1 VSATDDRESTESAP
15 SETLLAA
22 EGRTYEL
29 THVTTYTYS
38 DVVTGSYG
46 VAVLTPRE
54 LPDQACRDSVV
65 EVSPEPAYLVERTD
79 FYGNRSTYFEVFTDH
94 ERLEVTS
101 RSRVTVTRPTLTIG
115 DLPGISWQEVAS
127 MVAEAGMAGSP
138 ADVSLIDFA
147 LPSHHTALSS
157 VVVEYAA
164 PSFPAGGSLAQAA
177 WDLTRRIHEDFT
189 YKSGSTKIGTTLP
202 EVLTR
207 RRGVCQDFAHLAVGC
222 LRAMGLSAR
231 YVSGYLETHPPPGRP
246 RLRGADAS
254 HAWAE
259 VWIPGAGWVGID
271 PTNGGWVGDSYV
283 IVGWGRDFA
292 DVTPLKGT
300 IFTESEWSRL
310 KVAVDLVPVL

>member
-101 RSRVTVTRPTLTIG
+101 RSRVSDIIVTVLTGGLIVPRTVTYEG
-115 DLPGISWQEVAS
+115 
-127 MVAEAGMAGSP
+127 
-138 ADVSLIDFA
+138 
-147 LPSHHTALSS
+147 
-157 VVVEYAA
+157 
-164 PSFPAGGSLAQAA
+164 
-177 WDLTRRIHEDFT
+177 
-189 YKSGSTKIGTTLP
+189 
-202 EVLTR
+202 
-207 RRGVCQDFAHLAVGC
+207 
-222 LRAMGLSAR
+222 
-231 YVSGYLETHPPPGRP
+231 
-246 RLRGADAS
+246 
-254 HAWAE
+254 
-259 VWIPGAGWVGID
+259 
-271 PTNGGWVGDSYV
+271 V
-283 IVGWGRDFA
+283 IVRPSA
-292 DVTPLKGT
+292 ATQ
-300 IFTESEWSRL
+300 
-310 KVAVDLVPVL
+310 

>member
-1 VSATDDRESTESAP
+1 MTGHPDGDGKGSAT
-15 SETLLAA
+15 AA
-22 EGRTYEL
+22 EVTGRTYEL

-38 DVVTGSYG
+38 DLVTGSYG

-65 EVSPEPAYLVERTD
+65 EVSPAPDDLHERTD

-94 ERLEVTS
+94 RRLEVTA
-101 RSRVTVTRPTLTIG
+101 RSRVTVTRPTPTIG
-115 DLPGISWQEVAS
+115 DLPGVSWQEVAA

-147 LPSHHTALSS
+147 LPSQHTTPAA
-157 VVVEYAA
+157 VVAEYATE
-164 PSFPAGGSLAQAA
+164 SFPAGGSLAQAA

-202 EVLTR
+202 ELLTR

-231 YVSGYLETHPPPGRP
+231 YVSGYLETAPPPGRP
-246 RLRGADAS
+246 KLRGADAS

-271 PTNGGWVGDSYV
+271 PTNGGLVGDSYV
-283 IVGWGRDFA
+283 IVGWGRDYA
-292 DVTPLKGT
+292 DVPPLKGT

-310 KVAVDLVPVL
+310 KVAVDLIPV